1 MMKKGGIKV
10 AVVMSVLLAPLTSAH
25 HSAFLYHLDTLDT
38 AAGVLTEVEWIN
50 PHPAFYFDI
59 ADEEGR
65 VTNWQLEGISPA
77 FYSAKGFRGSDFR
90 RRIGMTATVSWCAL
104 KNGLPNGFFW
114 AAEFEDGFVA
124 RTGDAPDGCSVN

>member
-1 MMKKGGIKV
+1 MRTRT
-10 AVVMSVLLAPLTSAH
+10 AVVSGAATLIFFASLTWAH
-25 HSAFLYHLDTLDT
+25 HSAFLYHLDVLNT
-38 AAGVLTEVEWIN
+38 AEGVLTEVEWIN

-59 ADEEGR
+59 ADADGN

-77 FYSAKGFRGSDFR
+77 FYSAMDLRGSDFR
-90 RRIGMTATVSWCAL
+90 RRIGMKATVSWCAI

-124 RTGDAPDGCSVN
+124 RTGAATDGCSVN

>member
-1 MMKKGGIKV
+1 MMRKCGIKL

-38 AAGVLTEVEWIN
+38 AEGVLTEVEWIN

-77 FYSAKGFRGSDFR
+77 FYSAKGLRGLGFPAAHRNDGDR
-90 RRIGMTATVSWCAL
+90 VLVRAEERTAKRFL
-104 KNGLPNGFFW
+104 LGG
-114 AAEFEDGFVA
+114 
-124 RTGDAPDGCSVN
+124 